1 MERAKM
7 QKNLMLLKRY
17 FYLNNIRF
25 QSDSPSL
32 KELYQQFI
40 TIAWPATVE
49 GALLSV
55 ISSADT
61 MMVGTIGPAAIAAVG
76 LTSQPR
82 MILLVLAQSLCV
94 ATTALVARRRGEDD
108 QNAANAVL
116 KQSIFMVTILGVI
129 MSLAGYF
136 WAEPFMKLAGANEDT
151 LQMSVDYFRIISAGL
166 VLNCWLLC
174 ICAAMR
180 AIGKTRVTM
189 VTNITANLVNIV
201 LNYLLIGGNFG
212 FPRLGA
218 KGAAIATVIG
228 TGVACVIAFFFV
240 AKKDG
245 YLRLRIFE
253 KLRFDSQTMKGLFFV
268 GSSSMAESVFLRIGF
283 LITTKMI
290 ANIGTAAFAAYQ
302 ITSQVTNLSFT
313 LGDGIASAGAA
324 LVGRSLGAKRMDL
337 AMANV
342 RISRKLA
349 VVISI
354 ALMIV
359 LLFLRDAI
367 PALFTNEEEIISGVS
382 LSLIVVLI
390 GVLPQNGRVV
400 YSGCLRGAGDARYVA
415 GCSLLS
421 VTILRPLFTYFFCY
435 PMNTLFPVL
444 QFSITG
450 PWLAFVLDAFIRD
463 ILYSGRIR
471 REKWMYI
478 RI

>member
-7 QKNLMLLKRY
+7 QKSAVLFNRY
-17 FYLNNIRF
+17 FHLKGIRF
-25 QSDSPSL
+25 QNDTPSL
-32 KELYQQFI
+32 RELYKQFI
-40 TIAWPATVE
+40 AIAWPATVE

-61 MMVGTIGPAAIAAVG
+61 MMVGTLGSAAIAAVG

-108 QNAANAVL
+108 QAAANAVL
-116 KQSIFMVTILGVI
+116 KQSMFVVTILGVI

-136 WAEPFMKLAGANEDT
+136 GAEPFMKLAGANDDT
-151 LQMSVDYFRIISAGL
+151 LQMSVDYFRIISSGL

-212 FPRLGA
+212 FPKLGV

-228 TGVACVIAFFFV
+228 TGVACGIGFFFV
-240 AKKDG
+240 AKKEG
-245 YLRLRIFE
+245 YLRLRVFE
-253 KLRFDSQTMKGLFFV
+253 KLRFDSQTMRGLCYV

-290 ANIGTAAFAAYQ
+290 ADIGTAAFAAYQ
-302 ITSQVTNLSFT
+302 ITSQVTSLSFT

-342 RISRKLA
+342 MISRKLA
-349 VVISI
+349 VIISI
-354 ALMIV
+354 ALMIA
-359 LLFLRDAI
+359 LLFLRNLI
-367 PALFTNEEEIISGVS
+367 PTLFTNEEGIISGVS
-382 LSLIVVLI
+382 LSLLVVLV

-435 PMNTLFPVL
+435 PMNAIYPDL
-444 QFSITG
+444 QFAVTG

-463 ILYSGRIR
+463 FLYSGRIR
-471 REKWMYI
+471 KEKWMYI